1 MSRMN
6 RPVKLALLTLGTG
19 AAVAAF
25 SLSSPSPA
33 VAQPAT
39 AAAPAS
45 SSATFSV
52 DAVHS
57 SVIFKIKHNGVSNFY
72 GRFNKASGTFNWDP
86 AKPEATT
93 ADITIDAASIDSNFK
108 KRDDHLNSPDFFNTK
123 EFPSITFKSKSMKKA
138 GDDWDITG
146 DLTLLGKT
154 KEVTAKFMPVGQ
166 KTGDK
171 GSLAGFEVHLNIK
184 RSDFGM
190 TKFIAEGTL
199 GDEVHI
205 SAGFEGGHK

>member
-57 SVIFKIKHNGVSNFY
+57 SVIFKIKHMGVSNFY
-72 GRFNKASGTFNWDP
+72 GTFKDTSGTFSLGDS
-86 AKPEATT
+86 ASVDVTVK
-93 ADITIDAASIDSNFK
+93 ADSVDSRNS
-108 KRDDHLNSPDFFNTK
+108 KRDDHIKSPDFFNAK
-123 EFPSITFKSKSMKKA
+123 EFPNITFKASGIKKGADGAYA
-138 GDDWDITG
+138 GKG
-146 DLTLLGKT
+146 DLTFRGVTKPVTLTITPTGTGKGQGG
-154 KEVTAKFMPVGQ
+154 KEI
-166 KTGDK
+166 
-171 GSLAGFEVHLNIK
+171 AGFETRFTIK
-184 RSDFGM
+184 RSDFGNSSM
-190 TKFIAEGTL
+190 VGPL
-199 GDEVHI
+199 SDEVDLI
-205 SAGFEGGHK
+205 VALEGSSK